1 MRTQIFTDNELEEL
15 DSKFS
20 PLSPQSLVEM
30 VEIIRRKHYY
40 GTSEPKNKF
49 DFTKPPHMFSNYYT
63 LWNYTCELNDYFG
76 RVLFRP
82 QAHMNIDTIIEAEIS
97 LNVYVR
103 EAVILQDK
111 EARNRRKTV
120 LYKMKHKIVGQKYE
134 DAELERI
141 FMRLNTPYLAKSMA
155 DYRWDMVNM
164 AYYPKEMRLN
174 AKLRKTNFDIKT
186 GKPIEDLL
194 Y

>member
-1 MRTQIFTDNELEEL
+1 MKTQIFTSNELEVL
-15 DSKFS
+15 DSKLC
-20 PLSPQSLVEM
+20 PLTPQSLVEI

-40 GTSEPKNKF
+40 GISEPKNKF

-82 QAHMNIDTIIEAEIS
+82 QAYMNIDTIVEAEIS
-97 LNVYVR
+97 LNVYVK

-111 EARNRRKTV
+111 EARNRRKTF
-120 LYKMKHKIVGQKYE
+120 LYKVKHKIVGQKYE
-134 DAELERI
+134 DAEIKRL
-141 FMRLNTPYLAKSMA
+141 FTRLNTPTLAKSLS
-155 DYRWDMVNM
+155 DYKWDMVNM
-164 AYYPKEMRLN
+164 VYFSKQMELHS
-174 AKLRKTNFDIKT
+174 KLRKTTFDIIS
-186 GKPIEDLL
+186 GKPLENLL